1 MESEKY
7 FKNLSNK
14 ELDSLYAVL
23 VRHPE
28 SVENMR
34 QVKEIE
40 KIMLDRYETCHNIKI
55 TKRTFSCMKAD
66 VLTNLTFIDSIINS
80 AKETS
85 NASELIHF
93 LQKNKLEL
101 KKISNAINVERQQIV
116 LNEAE
121 KTETGKVKTEMR
133 KTGSGE
139 EREFI
144 VYKDPKRVERMMLE
158 FYKSCMDISLFV
170 DADRDNLIKLIDNIK
185 DAVVRYQAN
194 SVIHFIYEFS
204 E

>member
-34 QVKEIE
+34 QAKEIE

-66 VLTNLTFIDSIINS
+66 VLTNLTFINDIINRT
-80 AKETS
+80 KETS
-85 NASELIHF
+85 NVNELICF

-101 KKISNAINVERQQIV
+101 EKISNAINVERQQIV

-121 KTETGKVKTEMR
+121 KTESGEVKTEMR
-133 KTGSGE
+133 KTKDGGE
-139 EREFI
+139 KEFI
-144 VYKDPKRVERMMLE
+144 VYKDPKRVEKAMLE